1 MLQVKSAIVAGLVIF
16 ETTVVG
22 ELVKG
27 TVFEANTDGCKK
39 NVRVLI
45 SELVRINRISWVLIF
60 IQTSHRN
67 IGGPIARALAE
78 QPDRKYPII
87 KIS

>member
-1 MLQVKSAIVAGLVIF
+1 MLQVKSAIVAGLIVF

-39 NVRVLI
+39 NVSVLI
-45 SELVRINRISWVLIF
+45 SELVRINRISWVLIL

-67 IGGPIARALAE
+67 IGRHTASALAE
-78 QPDRKYPII
+78 QPDRKYLIT
-87 KIS
+87 KTS